1 MNRVELVKHT
11 IDLAKSR
18 ILKPSQL
25 IAEALLVD
33 LSDRKGIKQEL
44 EQCDAEVIDDMT
56 SFWAEI
62 VEQVLSENTC
72 GIENNK

>member
-44 EQCDAEVIDDMT
+44 EQCDAEIIDDMT
-56 SFWAEI
+56 SLWAEI